1 MERKYILWDPRDGDP
16 RRTEDGAFI
25 SDGIIGRIT
34 LDNVYLGVY
43 AQWPDDAPSVQS
55 LEVGQRIENVR
66 YSLSG
71 SSGSYDVYRV
81 Q

>member
-16 RRTEDGAFI
+16 RRADNGAFI
-25 SDGIIGRIT
+25 SDGIIGRVT
-34 LDNVYLGVY
+34 LDNVYIGVY
-43 AQWPDDAPSVQS
+43 AQWPDGAPSVQS
-55 LEVGQRIENVR
+55 LEVGQCIKGVR
-66 YSLSG
+66 YGLSG